1 MQKVVNSIPTLPVS
15 SLARFEAVFTY
26 LLMFTHSYAELV
38 PGLHIETFRVV
49 VLVFVARPLVDDF
62 WPHVSRSARSYARDA
77 IRWPFISFW
86 AVILILSHDPPLTVF
101 GFLLAIAHV
110 PLPNACPVCISKL
123 SGCRPRFC
131 STTHLDGFWPSRD
144 P

>member
-1 MQKVVNSIPTLPVS
+1 VS

-86 AVILILSHDPPLTVF
+86 AVILIFVARPPVDGFWLPVSHSTRSFVERLSGVHFQAFGLSSSFLSHDPPRW
-101 GFLLAIAHV
+101 FLAF
-110 PLPNACPVCISKL
+110 P
-123 SGCRPRFC
+123 
-131 STTHLDGFWPSRD
+131 
-144 P
+144 